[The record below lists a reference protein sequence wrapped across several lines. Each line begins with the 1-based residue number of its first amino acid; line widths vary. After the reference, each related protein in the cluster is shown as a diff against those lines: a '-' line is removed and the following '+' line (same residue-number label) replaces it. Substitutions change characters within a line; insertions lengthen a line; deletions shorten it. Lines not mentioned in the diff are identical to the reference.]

1 MFNFFILITFISF
14 SFQKIVYNYKNQNNI
29 RKLASIDLE
38 KIRKDILSSHNYHRG
53 RHRVDD
59 LKRNSEIEAIAQ
71 GYAEQLAPTHSIN
84 HSTNKYNGQSLG
96 ENLYMS
102 SGSGINGEDA
112 TNSWYSEI
120 ENYDFSTHY
129 SDGTTGHFTQLVW
142 KGTKEI
148 GCGVACD
155 GTFCCVVCNYYPMGN
170 FVGKYKYNVF
180 PLKTGMSTV
189 GIVFLVIFIILILA
203 ISGFA
208 IYHFFY
214 LKRDFNQLK
223 DYIEY
228 FKCCKK

>member
-84 HSTNKYNGQSLG
+84 HSTNKYKGESLG

-102 SGSGINGEDA
+102 SGSGISGEAA

-120 ENYDFSTHY
+120 ENYDFSTH
-129 SDGTTGHFTQLVW
+129 SSNGMTGHFTQLVW
-142 KGTKEI
+142 KETKEI
-148 GCGVACD
+148 GCGAACD
-155 GTFCCVVCNYYPMGN
+155 GSFCCVVCNYY
-170 FVGKYKYNVF
+170 
-180 PLKTGMSTV
+180 LW
-189 GIVFLVIFIILILA
+189 VIL
-203 ISGFA
+203 
-208 IYHFFY
+208 
-214 LKRDFNQLK
+214 
-223 DYIEY
+223 
-228 FKCCKK
+228 